1 MIDGKRFL
9 GIIPARGG
17 SKGVPG
23 KNIRPVGGKPL
34 IAWTIDAARS
44 SKYLDRVVLSSDD
57 ANIASVALAHAC
69 EVPFIRDANL
79 ATDTAPTMDVVLD
92 TLTRCPGYEWV
103 VLLQPTSPLR
113 SADDIDHA
121 IEQCLKLRAPACVSV
136 SLARESPYWMFN
148 VGQTARI
155 TPLLPNVK
163 ATRRQDLPSAYSL
176 NGAIYVA
183 NVDWLSRER
192 RFVTSETVAYV
203 MPAERSIDIDT
214 ETDFLILKFLLGD

>member
-23 KNIRPVGGKPL
+23 KNVRPVGGKPL

-44 SKYLDRVVLSSDD
+44 SRYLDRVVLSSDD

-69 EVPFIRDANL
+69 EVPFIRNANL

-121 IEQCLKLRAPACVSV
+121 IEQCLKLGAPACVSV

-148 VGQTARI
+148 VDQTARLM
-155 TPLLPNVK
+155 PLLPDVK

-183 NVDWLSRER
+183 RVDWFSRER
-192 RFVTSETVAYV
+192 QFVTSETVAYV